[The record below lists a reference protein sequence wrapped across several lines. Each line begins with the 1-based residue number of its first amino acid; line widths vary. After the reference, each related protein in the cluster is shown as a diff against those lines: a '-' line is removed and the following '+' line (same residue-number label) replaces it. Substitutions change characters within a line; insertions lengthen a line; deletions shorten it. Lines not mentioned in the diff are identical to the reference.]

1 MILTFLILLLFSNGL
16 TNRPDTS
23 ILYSRI
29 GILIVFY
36 SMLSSYITF
45 YMTYLEKGIGLY
57 GGLFNITAITHT
69 FQIFILIICGI
80 ILLLTSFYPRKKYI
94 GDSTSMVDTLFKKV
108 KQYVNIINK
117 VSEQFTI
124 IEYALIIIFV
134 ISGATLLLSS
144 GDLGSIYL
152 CIELQSFSLY
162 IISSLHRNS
171 ESSTGSALTYFLLG
185 GLSSCFILLGIG
197 LIYANSGLT
206 SLDGIYLIISDSERY
221 VDYSTWY
228 MHSYVFY
235 SLLLISVG
243 LLFKIAAAP
252 FHWWSPD
259 VYDGVPTIV
268 TTFIAILGK
277 IAILVLL
284 LELVQYT
291 SSLLHSTVQFYSW
304 TTSLSISCFFS
315 LIIGTVLGITQTRIK
330 RLLAYSTISHVGFI
344 LLALIVHSID
354 SYQAYIFYIIQYIL
368 TNLNAFFILI
378 AIGFS
383 LYLYYTNNSEYNN
396 LPEKNNS
403 PIQLISQ
410 LKGYF
415 SINPILALFLVIT
428 MFSFVGLPP
437 LVGFFGKQMVLT
449 TALDNNKT
457 ILVLIGV
464 LTSVIGAVYYLTVIK
479 TIYFDK
485 SEYEKTYMYLEV
497 SLSNVYSITLS
508 ILNLAIISFI
518 FIPDELLNL
527 CNLLSLISYSLV

>member
-1 MILTFLILLLFSNGL
+1 MIFSFLILLLSSNGL
-16 TNRPDTS
+16 TLRPDTS

-29 GILIVFY
+29 GIIVVFY
-36 SMLSSYITF
+36 SLLATMTSFYI
-45 YMTYLEKGIGLY
+45 TYLEKGIGLY
-57 GGLFNITAITHT
+57 GGLFNVTCITHT
-69 FQIFILIICGI
+69 FQIFILIISAI
-80 ILLLTSFYPRKKYI
+80 ILLITAFYPRKKYLKNSASI
-94 GDSTSMVDTLFKKV
+94 MDTLFKKV
-108 KQYVNIINK
+108 RQYNNIINK

-134 ISGATLLLSS
+134 ITGATLLLTSA
-144 GDLGSIYL
+144 DLGSIYL

-185 GLSSCFILLGIG
+185 GLSSCFILLGIA

-206 SLDGIYLIISDSERY
+206 NLDGIYSIISDSERY
-221 VDYSTWY
+221 VYFSSWY
-228 MHSYVFY
+228 IHSYVFY

-277 IAILVLL
+277 IAILILF
-284 LELVQYT
+284 LELVHYT
-291 SSLLHSTVQFYSW
+291 SSLLYSTIQLYSW
-304 TTSLSISCFFS
+304 TTSLTISCFFS
-315 LIIGTVLGITQTRIK
+315 LIIGTVLGLSQTRIK
-330 RLLAYSTISHVGFI
+330 RLLAYSTISHVGFM
-344 LLALIVHSID
+344 LLALTVHSIE
-354 SYQAYIFYIIQYIL
+354 SYQAFLFYMIQYIL

-383 LYLYYTNNSEYNN
+383 LYLYSTNSSEYNN
-396 LPEKNNS
+396 LTEKNNS

-415 SINPILALFLVIT
+415 SINPVLALCLAIT

-437 LVGFFGKQMVLT
+437 LVGFFAKQMTLT
-449 TALDNNKT
+449 AALDHHKS
-457 ILVLIGV
+457 ILVIIAI
-464 LTSVIGAVYYLTVIK
+464 LTSVIGAVYYLNVIK
-479 TIYFDK
+479 TLYFDET
-485 SEYEKTYMYLEV
+485 EYFRPYFVEI
-497 SLSNVYSITLS
+497 SLSNTYSIIIA
-508 ILNLAIISFI
+508 ILTITTSVFI
-518 FIPDELLNL
+518 LIPDQILNL
-527 CNLLSLISYSLV
+527 CNLLSDVSFS